1 MLTPQE
7 AIQQVARKNG
17 VTPEEV
23 RREIE
28 LALSEGMRSLDP
40 RVQAFWQQIPSRTG
54 IPTVEEVVQF
64 LAESAT

>member
-40 RVQAFWQQIPSRTG
+40 RVQAFRRWKR
-54 IPTVEEVVQF
+54 
-64 LAESAT
+64 